1 MALDGLS
8 GSPGFDA
15 IGAKWTDISWP
26 LRGKITQ
33 LPDNTKT
40 LVQEISMVMERSKGD
55 ATDLFA
61 LNIISHTGTHID
73 APLHFIPNGATIDT
87 MPIDAIMGL
96 ARIIEITDPVSV
108 KVAELMAYN
117 IQSGERI
124 LFKTQNSSKCYKTSE
139 FVEDYVYLSTEAA
152 HFLVDKKVSVVG
164 LDYIAISSWSD
175 KDNLKAVHETLLGAG
190 IWILES
196 INLEGVR
203 PGPCELICLP
213 LRLAGGDA
221 APARAIV
228 RPL

>member
-1 MALDGLS
+1 MAIIKS
-8 GSPGFDA
+8 VSSQKSKA
-15 IGAKWTDISWP
+15 TNKEWIDISWP

-40 LVQEISMVMERSKGD
+40 LIQEISLVMERSKGD
-55 ATDLFA
+55 MTDLFA

-87 MPIDAIMGL
+87 MPIDAIMGP
-96 ARIIEITDPVSV
+96 ARIIEIQDPISV
-108 KVAELMAYN
+108 KVEELMPYN
-117 IQSGERI
+117 IQPGERI
-124 LFKTQNSSKCYKTSE
+124 LFKTQNSVKCYKTAE
-139 FVEDYVYLSTEAA
+139 FVNDYVYLSTEAA
-152 HFLVDKKVSVVG
+152 HFLVDKKVSVLG

-196 INLEGVR
+196 INLNGVR

-228 RPL
+228 RLL